1 VRLLC
6 YLWSMPVP
14 NTPAAPSGAAR
25 LLTLTPSEFAAECA
39 RAIAQARAGLATI
52 KTAHAARDG
61 AALLAAYDAMTVTV
75 DDARSRASLAENV
88 HPDPAFR
95 DAAEKAEQALW
106 AFAVELSLDRDVYNA
121 LVAVD
126 MAGEDD
132 ATRHWMEKTQ
142 LEFRRAG
149 VDRDDATRA
158 RVKALNEELVRV
170 GQEFGK
176 NMREDVRIIRLAPAE
191 LDGLPDDYRRRH
203 PAKDGMVVVTTN
215 YADYLPFMT
224 YARSASARE
233 TLWRAYRERGHPK
246 NLEVLSR
253 LLATRHA
260 LATLLGYSSWAAYT
274 LETKMARTDSVV
286 EDFIRTVTDSAA
298 PRAHTEMADLLALKR
313 TDDPAANSIEPWEH
327 ERLQDRLKAAQ
338 LSFDSQALRP
348 YFEFGTVQRGV
359 MDTMARIF
367 EVRFDKVSGMPVWH
381 PDVETFDVMDGEQCL
396 GRVHLDMHPR
406 DGKYQ
411 GAAQF
416 DLTGGQRGLS
426 PEAVLVCNFPRSEG
440 SAPGLL
446 QPGEVEIL
454 FHEFGHLMH
463 HVFGGHQRWAGIS
476 GIRTEWDF
484 VEVPSMLLQE
494 WAVDPHVL
502 RTFAR
507 HHASGEPIADDL
519 VEKLRA
525 ARDFG
530 KGLATRRQ
538 MFLATVSLDFHRQ
551 PPGFDTTA
559 RLAELQTQ
567 FLPFRREHVDGT
579 YFHLAFAHLDGYSA
593 AYYTYLWSEV
603 IAKDLLTGF
612 QHDGLLSPAP
622 ARKLRDAIL
631 APGGSKP
638 AARLVRDFLGRDYS
652 FDAFARWMRA
662 G

>member
-1 VRLLC
+1 
-6 YLWSMPVP
+6 MPVP
-14 NTPAAPSGAAR
+14 TAPTAPSGAAT
-25 LLTLTPSEFAAECA
+25 LLTVAPREFAAECE
-39 RAIAQARAGLATI
+39 RAIAQARIGAATI
-52 KTAHAARDG
+52 KAVHAARDG
-61 AALLAAYDAMTVTV
+61 AGVLAAYDAVTATV

-95 DAAEKAEQALW
+95 EAAEKAEQALG
-106 AFAVELSLDRDVYNA
+106 AFAVELSLDRDVYDA

-126 MAGEDD
+126 VAGEDD
-132 ATRHWMEKTQ
+132 ATRYWIEKTL

-176 NMREDVRIIRLAPAE
+176 NIREDVRTLRLAPAE

-203 PAKDGMVVVTTN
+203 PAEDGVVAVTTN
-215 YADYLPFMT
+215 YPDYLPFMT
-224 YARSASARE
+224 YAKSASARA

-246 NLEVLSR
+246 NLEVLSK
-253 LLATRHA
+253 LLAIRHA

-286 EDFIRTVTDSAA
+286 EEFIRTVTDSAA
-298 PRAHTEMADLLALKR
+298 PRAHAEMADLLAFKR
-313 TDDPAANSIEPWEH
+313 TDDPAASSIEPWEH
-327 ERLQDRLKAAQ
+327 EQLQDRLKAAQ
-338 LSFDSQALRP
+338 LGFDSQAFRP
-348 YFEFGTVQRGV
+348 YFEFAAVQRGV
-359 MDTMARIF
+359 MGTMGRIF
-367 EVRFDKVSGMPVWH
+367 EVRFDKVSGVPVWH

-416 DLTGGQRGLS
+416 DLTGGQRGVS
-426 PEAVLVCNFPRSEG
+426 PEAVLVCNFPRSKASG
-440 SAPGLL
+440 PGLL
-446 QPGEVEIL
+446 QPGEVETF

-463 HVFGGHQRWAGIS
+463 HVFAGHQRWAGIS

-507 HHASGEPIADDL
+507 HHATGEPIADEL
-519 VEKLRA
+519 VEKLRT

-538 MFLATVSLDFHRQ
+538 MFLAAVSLDFHRQ

-559 RLAELQTQ
+559 RLADLQQQ

-612 QHDGLLSPAP
+612 QHDGLLSSAP
-622 ARKLRDAIL
+622 ARRLRDAIL

-638 AARLVRDFLGRDYS
+638 AAQLVRDFLGRDYS

>member
-1 VRLLC
+1 
-6 YLWSMPVP
+6 MPVP
-14 NTPAAPSGAAR
+14 TAPTAPSGAAR
-25 LLTLTPSEFAAECA
+25 LLTLSPPEFAAECE
-39 RAIAQARAGLATI
+39 RAIAEAGVGVATI
-52 KTAHAARDG
+52 KAAHAARDG
-61 AALLAAYDAMTVTV
+61 AAVLAAYDAVTATV

-95 DAAEKAEQALW
+95 EAAEKAEQALG
-106 AFAVELSLDRDVYNA
+106 AFVVELSLDRNVYDA

-126 MAGEDD
+126 VGGEDD
-132 ATRHWMEKTQ
+132 ATRYWIEKTL

-176 NMREDVRIIRLAPAE
+176 NIREDVRVIRLAPAE

-203 PAKDGMVVVTTN
+203 PAKDGVVAVTTN
-215 YADYLPFMT
+215 YPDYLPFMT

-233 TLWRAYRERGHPK
+233 TLWSAYRERGHPK

-298 PRAHTEMADLLALKR
+298 PRAHAEMADLLALKR

-348 YFEFGTVQRGV
+348 YFEFGAVQRGV

-446 QPGEVEIL
+446 QPGEVEIF

-612 QHDGLLSPAP
+612 QHDGLLSPAR